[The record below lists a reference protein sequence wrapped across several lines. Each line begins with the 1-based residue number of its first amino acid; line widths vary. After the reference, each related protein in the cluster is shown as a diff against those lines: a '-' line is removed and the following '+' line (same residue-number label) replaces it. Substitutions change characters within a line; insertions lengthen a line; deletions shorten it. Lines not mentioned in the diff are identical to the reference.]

1 MKMNAANEKGINIL
15 GAAILRFTGIGKP
28 GHTLETRQM
37 TYITDSSE
45 RIFLSRD
52 ACMRLGMISESF
64 LTVGEV
70 HRNCMIQQIQR
81 RATKLIPGLRDLTYE
96 ERLKECGLTTL
107 ETRRLRGDQIEV
119 FKILNGYEN
128 IDSNIFFEI
137 KESKITRG
145 HNYTLVKKQSR
156 LDVRKYSFS
165 QRTINVWNNL
175 STDCVQASS
184 VNMFKNKIDKYLVK
198 AGYT

>member
-1 MKMNAANEKGINIL
+1 M
-15 GAAILRFTGIGKP
+15 TTH
-28 GHTLETRQM
+28 GHRPLQWRQWGLNFGQ
-37 TYITDSSE
+37 TYAS
-45 RIFLSRD
+45 
-52 ACMRLGMISESF
+52 
-64 LTVGEV
+64 
-70 HRNCMIQQIQR
+70 
-81 RATKLIPGLRDLTYE
+81 
-96 ERLKECGLTTL
+96 
-107 ETRRLRGDQIEV
+107 RLRGDQIEV

-198 AGYT
+198 ARYT

>member
-1 MKMNAANEKGINIL
+1 MENV
-15 GAAILRFTGIGKP
+15 RFSIIS
-28 GHTLETRQM
+28 TR
-37 TYITDSSE
+37 SSSV
-45 RIFLSRD
+45 RI
-52 ACMRLGMISESF
+52 A
-64 LTVGEV
+64 
-70 HRNCMIQQIQR
+70 
-81 RATKLIPGLRDLTYE
+81 LTYP
-96 ERLKECGLTTL
+96 KAHIGG
-107 ETRRLRGDQIEV
+107 RRHY
-119 FKILNGYEN
+119 FSGYAAAAAG